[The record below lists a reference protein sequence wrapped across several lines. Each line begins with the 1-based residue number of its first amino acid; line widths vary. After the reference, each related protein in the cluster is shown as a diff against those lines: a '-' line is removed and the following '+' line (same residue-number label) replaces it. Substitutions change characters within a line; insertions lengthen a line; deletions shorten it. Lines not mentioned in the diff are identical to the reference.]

1 MGLKR
6 GIFHTGKF
14 FLVWLAE
21 SIQLEEFRSQLPIEQ
36 WFVKIFASY
45 SDTKV
50 WSRFFYLYSCFHFSE
65 KFILRVVTLI

>member
-21 SIQLEEFRSQLPIEQ
+21 SIQLEEFRS
-36 WFVKIFASY
+36 
-45 SDTKV
+45 
-50 WSRFFYLYSCFHFSE
+50 
-65 KFILRVVTLI
+65 